1 MVSFDA
7 NMHGNRNIF
16 VNIQYFLIATAYKT
30 IYIFECLLY
39 TESNM
44 QYTWN
49 FCSG

>member
-30 IYIFECLLY
+30 IYIFCPHRGKKLCED
-39 TESNM
+39 N
-44 QYTWN
+44 N
-49 FCSG
+49 